1 MTSRSLVSRI
11 HLLGLLV
18 LIANAVMAASSYVQV
33 AGLWRKEGSPRAA
46 AFLDKLLG
54 ELPLIGRPQ
63 TLFTENWQTLVTHFI
78 PLAIVTM
85 ACMALLILLPRIREQ
100 IEERG
105 IAALYT
111 WAFASVPVLVLAYPV
126 FTQDLWL
133 SAVWGRMVTNG
144 INPYS
149 VPFTPVAVAN
159 LPLDHFPMPM
169 SYGPLW
175 AVVSAAVMTFVGTN
189 ILGAFLLFKILLAG
203 AWIGSLILLRR
214 IGAEDPPLD
223 RALAIV
229 IFGWLPVGI
238 GQTIAEGHNDI
249 AMSSLALL
257 WLYLLLRN
265 KRGAPIALAASA
277 LCKYITAPL
286 FLVDLIRGLR
296 QENLGWSAYLR
307 RMIVPA
313 ILALVVFALFVRSF
327 QFFDGTRLIN
337 VWRFLQPRDAVLA
350 INPMLGGHVWP
361 LAHVA
366 TAILPI
372 VAVWQCGRM
381 WLEPTRENTIRA
393 CLAIMCAVT
402 FSAVAHLWSWY
413 IVWMLPF
420 AALVPNWWLSRFV
433 VGVALLAP
441 FTVAIWWIPHLAD
454 YKEHAALVFYL
465 AAIGWAALVRY
476 DVPAKDPTPQ
486 RRLSSSPSV
495 PHRDRL
501 RAARSQTHSDAGQE
515 A

>member
-1 MTSRSLVSRI
+1 M
-11 HLLGLLV
+11 LV

-54 ELPLIGRPQ
+54 ELPLIGRPS
-63 TLFTENWQTLVTHFI
+63 TLFTENWQTLATYFI
-78 PLAIVTM
+78 PLAIVTL
-85 ACMALLILLPRIREQ
+85 ACVALLILLQRHRDRID
-100 IEERG
+100 ERG
-105 IAALYT
+105 IAALYN
-111 WAFASVPVLVLAYPV
+111 WAFASVPVLLFAYPV

-133 SAVWGRMVTNG
+133 SAVWGRMAANG

-149 VPFTPVAVAN
+149 IPFTPVAVAN

-175 AVVSAAVMTFVGTN
+175 AIVAAIVMTFVKTN
-189 ILGAFLLFKILLAG
+189 ILGAFLLFKTILAA
-203 AWIGSLILLRR
+203 AWIGSLVLLRR
-214 IGAEDPPLD
+214 IGTDDSPLD

-249 AMSSLALL
+249 AMSFLALL
-257 WLYLLLRN
+257 WLHLLLRT
-265 KRGAPIALAASA
+265 KRAAPIALAASA

-286 FLVDLIRGLR
+286 FLVDLIHALR
-296 QENLGWSAYLR
+296 QENMSWSVYVR
-307 RMIVPA
+307 RMILPA
-313 ILALVVFALFVRSF
+313 ILALAVFALFVRSL

-350 INPMLGGHVWP
+350 INSMLGGYVWP

-366 TAILPI
+366 SAILPV
-372 VAVWQCGRM
+372 VAIWQCGRM
-381 WLEPTRENTIRA
+381 WLEPNREQTIRA
-393 CLAIMCAVT
+393 CVAIMCAVT
-402 FSAVAHLWSWY
+402 FSAVAHLWVWY
-413 IVWMLPF
+413 IVWILPF
-420 AALVPNWWLSRFV
+420 AALAPNWWLSRFV

-441 FTVAIWWIPHLAD
+441 FTVAIWWIPQLD
-454 YKEHAALVFYL
+454 SFKEHAALVLYL
-465 AAIGWAALVRY
+465 GAIGWAALVRY
-476 DVPAKDPTPQ
+476 DSAAGAPALQRPISSKPLTP
-486 RRLSSSPSV
+486 
-495 PHRDRL
+495 HKGRL
-501 RAARSQTHSDAGQE
+501 RAAHSQTHSDAGQE

>member
-1 MTSRSLVSRI
+1 LVFRI
-11 HLLGLLV
+11 HLLGLLIV
-18 LIANAVMAASSYVQV
+18 LANAIMAASSYVQV

-46 AFLDKLLG
+46 AFMDKLLG

-85 ACMALLILLPRIREQ
+85 VCMALLILLPRIRER
-100 IEERG
+100 IEERS

-133 SAVWGRMVTNG
+133 SAVWGRMATNG

-175 AVVSAAVMTFVGTN
+175 ALVSAAVMKLVGTS
-189 ILGAFLLFKILLAG
+189 IPGAFLFFKLLLAA
-203 AWIGSLILLRR
+203 AWIGSLLLLRR
-214 IGAEDPPLD
+214 IGADDAPLD
-223 RALAIV
+223 RALAV
-229 IFGWLPVGI
+229 VVFGWLPVGI
-238 GQTIAEGHNDI
+238 GQTVAEGHNDI

-265 KRGAPIALAASA
+265 RRGAPIALAASS
-277 LCKYITAPL
+277 LCKYVTAPL
-286 FLVDLIRGLR
+286 FLVDLIHALR
-296 QENLGWSAYLR
+296 QENLGWSAYAR

-313 ILALVVFALFVRSF
+313 ILALVVFAFFARSF
-327 QFFDGTRLIN
+327 QFFDGMRLIN

-350 INPMLGGHVWP
+350 IDSMLGGYVWP
-361 LAHVA
+361 LSYVA
-366 TAILPI
+366 TAIFPI
-372 VAVWQCGRM
+372 VAAWQCGRL
-381 WLEPTRENTIRA
+381 WLEPSREETIRT

-402 FSAVAHLWSWY
+402 FAAVAHLWVWY
-413 IVWMLPF
+413 VVWILPF
-420 AALVPNWWLSRFV
+420 AALIPNWWLSRFV
-433 VGVALLAP
+433 IGVAILVP
-441 FTVAIWWIPHLAD
+441 FTVAIWWIPQLAD
-454 YKEHAALVFYL
+454 YKEHAALALYL
-465 AAIGWAALVRY
+465 GAIAWAALTRY
-476 DVPAKDPTPQ
+476 ELPAPNELPQ
-486 RRLSSSPSV
+486 RTVSSASLAL
-495 PHRDRL
+495 HRDRL
-501 RAARSQTHSDAGQE
+501 RAAHSQKHSDAGQE

>member
-1 MTSRSLVSRI
+1 MASRSLVSRV
-11 HLLGLLV
+11 HLLGLFVLV
-18 LIANAVMAASSYVQV
+18 ANAVMAASSYVQV

-46 AFLDKLLG
+46 AFLEKLLG

-63 TLFTENWQTLVTHFI
+63 TLFTENWQTIVTYFI
-78 PLAIVTM
+78 PLALVSLV
-85 ACMALLILLPRIREQ
+85 CVALLILVSRFRDRID
-100 IEERG
+100 ERA
-105 IAALYT
+105 ITALYN
-111 WAFASVPVLVLAYPV
+111 WAFASVPVLILAYPV

-133 SAVWGRMVTNG
+133 SAVWGRMAANG

-149 VPFTPVAVAN
+149 IPFTPVAMAN

-175 AVVSAAVMTFVGTN
+175 AVVSAVVMTLVGTS
-189 ILGAFLLFKILLAG
+189 ILGAFLLFKFILAA

-214 IGAEDPPLD
+214 IGAEDSPLD
-223 RALAIV
+223 RALAVV

-249 AMSSLALL
+249 AMSFLALL
-257 WLYLLLRN
+257 WLYLLLRS

-286 FLVDLIRGLR
+286 FLVDLIHVLR
-296 QENLGWSAYLR
+296 RDNLAWSAYLR

-327 QFFDGTRLIN
+327 QFLDGTRLIN

-350 INPMLGGHVWP
+350 IDSMLGGYVWP
-361 LAHVA
+361 LAYLA
-366 TAILPI
+366 TAVFPVI
-372 VAVWQCGRM
+372 AFWQCGRM
-381 WLEPTRENTIRA
+381 WLEPDREQTIRA

-402 FSAVAHLWSWY
+402 FSAVAHLWVWY
-413 IVWMLPF
+413 VVWFLPF
-420 AALVPNWWLSRFV
+420 AALTPRWWLSRFV

-441 FTVAIWWIPHLAD
+441 FTVAIWWIPIFAD
-454 YKEHAALVFYL
+454 FKEHAALVLYL
-465 AAIGWAALVRY
+465 GAIAWAAFMRY
-476 DVPAKDPTPQ
+476 DIPIGAAVASKAV
-486 RRLSSSPSV
+486 SSSPSV
-495 PHRDRL
+495 PHRARL
-501 RAARSQTHSDAGQE
+501 RAAHSQTHSDAGQE

>member
-1 MTSRSLVSRI
+1 MGSRSLVFRI
-11 HLLGLLV
+11 HLLGFLV
-18 LIANAVMAASSYVQV
+18 LVVNAIMAASSYVQV

-46 AFLDKLLG
+46 AFFEKLLG

-63 TLFTENWQTLVTHFI
+63 ALFTENWQTLVTYFI
-78 PLAIVTM
+78 PLAVVTL
-85 ACMALLILLPRIREQ
+85 ACIALLILLSRRHDEID
-100 IEERG
+100 ERG
-105 IAALYT
+105 IAALYM
-111 WAFASVPVLVLAYPV
+111 WAFASVPILILAYPV

-133 SAVWGRMVTNG
+133 SAVWGRMAANG

-149 VPFTPVAVAN
+149 IPFTPVAMAN

-175 AVVSAAVMTFVGTN
+175 AVVSAVIMTFVGTS
-189 ILGAFLLFKILLAG
+189 IFGAFLVFKLLLAA
-203 AWIGSLILLRR
+203 AWIASLFLLRR
-214 IGAEDPPLD
+214 IGTQDLPLD

-257 WLYLLLRN
+257 WLYLLFRSDR
-265 KRGAPIALAASA
+265 KAPIALAASA

-286 FLVDLIRGLR
+286 FLVDLIHAIRR
-296 QENLGWSAYLR
+296 ENLGWAAYLC

-313 ILALVVFALFVRSF
+313 ILALAVFALFVRSF
-327 QFFDGTRLIN
+327 QFLDGTRLIN

-350 INPMLGGHVWP
+350 IDSMLGGYVWP
-361 LAHVA
+361 LSYLA
-366 TAILPI
+366 TAVFPVIAL
-372 VAVWQCGRM
+372 WQCGRM
-381 WLEPTRENTIRA
+381 WLEPDREQTIRA

-402 FSAVAHLWSWY
+402 FSAVAHLWVWY
-413 IVWMLPF
+413 VVWILPF
-420 AALVPNWWLSRFV
+420 AALTPKWWLSRFV

-441 FTVAIWWIPHLAD
+441 FTVAIWWIPIFAD
-454 YKEHAALVFYL
+454 LKGHAALVLYL
-465 AAIGWAALVRY
+465 GAIAWAVFVRYGFVPEAAALPRGVSSNSLM
-476 DVPAKDPTPQ
+476 P
-486 RRLSSSPSV
+486 RRA
-495 PHRDRL
+495 HL
-501 RAARSQTHSDAGQE
+501 RAAHSQTRSDAGQE